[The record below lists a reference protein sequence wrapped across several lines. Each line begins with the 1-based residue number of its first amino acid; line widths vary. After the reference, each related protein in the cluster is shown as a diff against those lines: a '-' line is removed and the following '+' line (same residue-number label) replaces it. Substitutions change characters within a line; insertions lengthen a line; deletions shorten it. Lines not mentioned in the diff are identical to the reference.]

1 MISRIIFI
9 FAPYK
14 NYTMLKKLIIYIS
27 FVCFSF
33 LSFAQSKSLL
43 SGIIVGEDGKGI
55 ELVNIG
61 VVNLEKPIGTTSD
74 ANGKYSLSVPSGKD
88 LKLIVSC
95 IGYATQTIDLVLKK
109 GENKQL
115 NLTLKKNAE
124 TLGTVEIKGDNSR
137 IEGVT
142 RITTDWAK
150 NAVGP
155 TGGVENLL
163 KTLDGVSSNNELS
176 SQYSVRGGNF
186 DENLVYV
193 NDIEIFRPLLVK
205 NAQQEGLSFIN
216 SDMVGDIVFSS
227 GGFDAKYGDKM
238 SSVLDIRYRKPQEF
252 GGNVS
257 LGLLGASLHL
267 EGVIGSRFTCQM
279 GYRRKTNK
287 YLLNSLE
294 TQGEY
299 KPTFNDFQIYLTYD
313 LNEKTEIAFL
323 GNIADNKYN
332 FIPETRETSFGNF
345 YEMLKLKIYFDGQEL
360 DRFSSAFGA
369 LMFTYK
375 PKKDLVLKL
384 ISSAFTTGER
394 VNYDIQGQYY
404 LYETGLGYEDEE
416 GLERGIG
423 TYIEHARNYLS
434 ANIYNIEHKGV
445 KIFDN
450 GNLSWGLK
458 WQYELIDDRVNEWK
472 MVDSSGYSIP
482 SAFDNIGIFDGAFP
496 PLLNNV
502 FKSDNLIASTR
513 LSAYAQK
520 QWIFSFDYGQWYA
533 NLGAR
538 VQWWDYNKEFF
549 PSPRAS
555 ISFKPNIKQDLLF
568 RFACGLYA
576 QSPFYKELKDEK
588 GEVHNDVLSQKS
600 LHFVFSSDWN
610 FNMLERPFKLM
621 ASAYYKHLWDL
632 NPYYLD
638 NVQLRYMAENIAVGY
653 ARGIDVRL
661 FGEMIKGIDSWI
673 SFSLMNTEEDIEG
686 DGKGYIPRPTD
697 QLYNIS
703 ISFQDYIPN
712 MPFIRAYLSFNYG
725 NGYPFGAPNTPRY
738 MHTNRMPDYLRA
750 DIAFTFRIKDENTSW
765 AKNNFLKHLKKIWV
779 NVECF
784 NVFSNKN
791 VVSYFWVA
799 DYSNKYYGVPNYLTP
814 FQLNAKLTVEF

>member
-1 MISRIIFI
+1 MSRKIILYI
-9 FAPYK
+9 FFV
-14 NYTMLKKLIIYIS
+14 S
-27 FVCFSF
+27 FSLFSLAQNNSF
-33 LSFAQSKSLL
+33 LS
-43 SGIIVGEDGKGI
+43 GRVVDENGKGI

-61 VVNLEKPIGTTSD
+61 VVNLKKNIGTTTD
-74 ANGKYSLSVPSGKD
+74 ANGSYKLTLPAEKE
-88 LKLIVSC
+88 LKIIVSY
-95 IGYATQTIDLVLKK
+95 IGYAPQEISLTLKK
-109 GENKQL
+109 GEKKQIDF
-115 NLTLKKNAE
+115 TLKSVAE
-124 TLGTVEIKGDNSR
+124 NLEAIEIKGDNSR

-193 NDIEIFRPLLVK
+193 NDIEIFRPLLVR

-238 SSVLDIRYRKPQEF
+238 SSVLDIRYKKPQEF

-257 LGLLGASLHL
+257 LGLLGASFHL
-267 EGVIGSRFTCQM
+267 EGLIGSRLTYQM

-299 KPTFNDFQIYLTYD
+299 NPTFNDFQVYLTYD
-313 LNEKTEIAFL
+313 INEKSELAFL

-345 YEMLKLKIYFDGQEL
+345 YEMLKLKVYFDGQEL
-360 DRFSSAFGA
+360 DRFSSLFGA
-369 LMFTYK
+369 FMYTYK

-384 ISSAFTTGER
+384 ITSAFSTGER

-404 LYETGLGYEDEE
+404 LSETGLGFGDDE

-445 KIFDN
+445 KIYDN
-450 GNLSWGLK
+450 GNLSWGVK
-458 WQYELIDDRVNEWK
+458 WQYEFIEDRVNEWK

-482 SAFDNIGIFDGAFP
+482 SLPDNIGIFDSVFSP
-496 PLLNNV
+496 QLNNV
-502 FKSDNLIASTR
+502 FKSNNSIVSTR
-513 LSAYAQK
+513 LSAYVQK
-520 QWIFSFDYGQWYA
+520 QWIFSYDYGQWYA
-533 NLGAR
+533 NLGIRA
-538 VQWWDYNKEFF
+538 QWWDYNKEFV

-555 ISFKPNIKQDLLF
+555 LSFKPNIKQDILF
-568 RFACGLYA
+568 RFACGMYA
-576 QSPFYKELKDEK
+576 QSPFYKELRDEK
-588 GEVHNDVLSQKS
+588 GNVHSDVLSQKS
-600 LHFVFSSDWN
+600 LHFVLSSDWN
-610 FNMLERPFKLM
+610 FTMLERPFKLM
-621 ASAYYKHLWDL
+621 STIYYKHFWDL

-638 NVQLRYMAENIAVGY
+638 NVQVRYMAENNAVGY
-653 ARGIDVRL
+653 ARGLDVRL

-673 SFSLMNTEEDIEG
+673 SFSLMNTEEDIQG

-750 DIAFTFRIKDENTSW
+750 DIAFTFRIKDENASW
-765 AKNNFLKHLKKIWV
+765 AKNNFFKYFKKIWV

-784 NVFSNKN
+784 NVFSSKN